1 MEKVRK
7 LGKRNRLL
15 IWFFLPLVTLCFS
28 IYIMT
33 YASKSVITLGVACV
47 YILFVL
53 VCYLQHRRYIDVSA
67 EYLGNGLIDI
77 TEGNKCIDIVPLYRL
92 ERVHKEVNQR
102 VRKFQKYCIIT
113 ELIIFVLECVVLVW
127 YKYSSLY
134 ILEQLLRLLIIIGL
148 AVCATVLE
156 IQLIFA
162 NNLPTIERINMIHN
176 SDAVVAL
183 EKSFPKSIYIY
194 QKEEKEDEKE

>member
-1 MEKVRK
+1 MEKVRR

-15 IWFFLPLVTLCFS
+15 IWLLLPLLTLCFS

-33 YASKSVITLGVACV
+33 YATKSAITLGVACI
-47 YILFVL
+47 YTLFVL

-102 VRKFQKYCIIT
+102 VRKFQKYGIIT

-127 YKYSSLY
+127 YKYSSLD
-134 ILEQLLRLLIIIGL
+134 ILEQMLRLLIIIGL

-156 IQLIFA
+156 VQLIFA
-162 NNLPTIERINMIHN
+162 NSLPTIERINMIHN

-194 QKEEKEDEKE
+194 QKDEKEDEKE

>member
-1 MEKVRK
+1 MKKVRK

-15 IWFFLPLVTLCFS
+15 IWFFLPLLTLCFS
-28 IYIMT
+28 IYLMT
-33 YASKSVITLGVACV
+33 FASKSVITLSVAFV
-47 YILFVL
+47 YTLFVL

-67 EYLGNGLIDI
+67 EYLGNGLVDI
-77 TEGNKCIDIVPLYRL
+77 TVGDKCIDIVPLYRL
-92 ERVHKEVNQR
+92 VRVHKEVNQR
-102 VRKFQKYCIIT
+102 VRKFQKYGIIT

-127 YKYSSLY
+127 YKYSSLD
-134 ILEQLLRLLIIIGL
+134 ILEQMLRLLIIIGL

-194 QKEEKEDEKE
+194 QKDEKEDEKE

>member
-7 LGKRNRLL
+7 LGKRNRFL
-15 IWFFLPLVTLCFS
+15 IWFLLPLLTLCFS
-28 IYIMT
+28 MYIMT
-33 YASKSVITLGVACV
+33 YASKSVITLGVACI

-67 EYLGNGLIDI
+67 EYLCDGLIDI

-92 ERVHKEVNQR
+92 SRVHQEINQR
-102 VRKFQKYCIIT
+102 ARKFQKYGIII
-113 ELIIFVLECVVLVW
+113 ELIILVLECVLLVW
-127 YKYSSLY
+127 YKYSSLD
-134 ILEQLLRLLIIIGL
+134 ILEQVLRVLIIIGL
-148 AVCATVLE
+148 TVCATVLE
-156 IQLIFA
+156 VQLIFD
-162 NNLPTIERINMIHN
+162 NNLPTIKPINTILN

-194 QKEEKEDEKE
+194 QKDEKEDEKE

>member
-15 IWFFLPLVTLCFS
+15 IWFFLPLLTLCFS
-28 IYIMT
+28 IYFMT
-33 YASKSVITLGVACV
+33 CASKSVITSSVAFV
-47 YILFVL
+47 YTLFVL

-67 EYLGNGLIDI
+67 EYLGNGLVDI
-77 TEGNKCIDIVPLYRL
+77 TVGDKCIDIVPLYRL
-92 ERVHKEVNQR
+92 VRVHKEVNQR
-102 VRKFQKYCIIT
+102 VRKFQKYGIIT

-127 YKYSSLY
+127 YKYSSLD
-134 ILEQLLRLLIIIGL
+134 ILEQMLRLLIIIGL

-194 QKEEKEDEKE
+194 QKDEKEN

>member
-15 IWFFLPLVTLCFS
+15 IWFLLPLLTLCFS
-28 IYIMT
+28 MYIMT
-33 YASKSVITLGVACV
+33 YASKSAITLGVACV

-92 ERVHKEVNQR
+92 VRVHKEVNQR
-102 VRKFQKYCIIT
+102 VRKFQKYSIIT

-127 YKYSSLY
+127 YKYSSLD
-134 ILEQLLRLLIIIGL
+134 ILEQMLRLLIIIGL

-183 EKSFPKSIYIY
+183 ERSFPKSIYIY
-194 QKEEKEDEKE
+194 QKDEKEDEKE

>member
-7 LGKRNRLL
+7 LGKRNRFL
-15 IWFFLPLVTLCFS
+15 IWFLLPLLTLCFS

-102 VRKFQKYCIIT
+102 VRKFQKYGIIT

-127 YKYSSLY
+127 YKYSSLD
-134 ILEQLLRLLIIIGL
+134 ILEQMLRLLIIIGL

-183 EKSFPKSIYIY
+183 ERSFPKSIYIY
-194 QKEEKEDEKE
+194 QKDEKEDEKE